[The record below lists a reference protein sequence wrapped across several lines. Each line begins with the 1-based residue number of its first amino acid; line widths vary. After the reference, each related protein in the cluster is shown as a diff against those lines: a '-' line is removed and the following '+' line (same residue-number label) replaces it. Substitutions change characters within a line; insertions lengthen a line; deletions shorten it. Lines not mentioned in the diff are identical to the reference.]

1 MPVTTL
7 VDVARTGSRPRKRL
21 LSPPS
26 GSTWVLMS
34 TAVSWSAMHTPDGCG
49 DIPVA
54 GGGCTRYQV
63 GAEELERVPSM
74 VHRPDGTFRLVR
86 SAPVGPT
93 QPWRPPRTPPLVA
106 SRPAG
111 SILIFRLGPT
121 AGSQVTQPRSV
132 CPRTSRCNSSYTAA
146 PYRTHGSRPFNP
158 PVITDE
164 ASPFALRSTR
174 NHPRR
179 AVHRRCPTLRLVRA
193 DGPAYQ

>member
-1 MPVTTL
+1 M
-7 VDVARTGSRPRKRL
+7 
-21 LSPPS
+21 
-26 GSTWVLMS
+26 
-34 TAVSWSAMHTPDGCG
+34 
-49 DIPVA
+49 
-54 GGGCTRYQV
+54 RYQV

-74 VHRPDGTFRLVR
+74 AHRPDGTFRLVR

-93 QPWRPPRTPPLVA
+93 HAVA
-106 SRPAG
+106 AASDAAACGIPARR
-111 SILIFRLGPT
+111 LHLLFRLGPT

-179 AVHRRCPTLRLVRA
+179 AVHRRCWLGRLRAGDAELRIP
-193 DGPAYQ
+193 DPPAICQQLSLTSPQPAPCRFIAICVLSSIDMRQRVDAC